1 MVSLV
6 RYIKYFFL
14 WGLLFVLFGQVDS
27 YAQQLKVF
35 SVESVEDDP
44 FDMSANAK
52 AATKKVDGSGDL
64 YAILK
69 ITSDDVDDDLRAY
82 NFDFGMLKSIVEVHD
97 AEGEIWVYV
106 QKNAKQVTITRSGYR
121 TVSRYDLQRTFE
133 PGKVYRMK
141 ISVKK
146 EVAVVGKGTLLF
158 KITPAKAGTMVTYT
172 NSQGV
177 KSLFGTT
184 DASGQVAKYIELG
197 TYTFSVV
204 AEYYHESEGRVKLES
219 ANGTHIEEVT
229 LRPNFADVEL
239 VAASG
244 ADIYVDGQKKGTSS
258 WKGILGP
265 GTYQIECRCENHRP
279 TSKYVEVKD
288 GEQYKF
294 ALDAP
299 VPIVGTLVLMSSPL
313 GASVKIDGKDY
324 GVTPLTLD
332 SLLIG
337 SHSVAISKSGYDAL
351 TKTINIKEG
360 ETVEENAVLVEAVSY
375 SYSVA
380 EARTTESNGHE
391 YVDLGLPSG
400 LKWATC
406 NVGASSPEEYG
417 DYYAWGEIEIKG
429 EYSNEN
435 SKARGKSIGDI
446 SGNSNYDVARAK
458 WGGNWRMPT
467 MKELEELNSKCT
479 WQWTTQKGIN
489 GYKVTG
495 PNGNSIFLPAAGCRE
510 GSSLDG
516 VERDGFYW
524 SSTPD
529 DSNYY
534 DCLLIFSSSYHNVDM
549 IPCYSGLSVR
559 PVLGNQNESN
569 RVNGYEYVDLGLPS
583 GLKWATCNVG
593 ADSPEDYGDYYAWGE
608 IETKGEYYESNSKTY
623 GKSISG
629 ISGSS
634 TYDVAR
640 AKWGGS
646 WRLPTKKELEELKNN
661 CKWQWTSQNG
671 KKGYKV
677 TGPNGNSI
685 FMPAAGNRYG
695 SSLYDAGEYG
705 LYWSSTPYES
715 NDSNTYSLDFDSSYH
730 YVNWIDRYLGQSV
743 RPVLGNQNESNKING
758 YEYVDLGLPSGLK
771 WATCN
776 VGASSQEEYGDYYA
790 WGEIDTKSEYT
801 GANSKTYSKSMS
813 DISGNAMYDVARAKW
828 GGSWRLPTKK
838 ELEELESKCKCEW
851 TTQNGKKGYK
861 VTGPNGKSI
870 FLPAAGYRIGSSLY
884 GAGEEGY
891 YWSSPPYVSNDDG
904 AYRLYFRSSYRNVSW
919 NYRHSGQSVRPVS
932 E

>member
-6 RYIKYFFL
+6 KYIKYFSL
-14 WGLLFVLFGQVDS
+14 LGLLFVLFGQVES

-133 PGKVYRMK
+133 SGKVYRMK

-146 EVAVVGKGTLLF
+146 EVAVVGKGTLMF
-158 KITPAKAGTMVTYT
+158 QITPAKAGIMVTYT
-172 NSQGV
+172 NSDGV
-177 KSLFGTT
+177 ESLFGAT
-184 DASGQVAKYIELG
+184 DEYGQVAKYIELG

-204 AEYYHESEGRVKLES
+204 AEYYHKSEGRVKLES
-219 ANGTHIEEVT
+219 KNGTHIEEVV

-239 VAASG
+239 EAASG
-244 ADIYVDGQKKGTSS
+244 AEIYVDGQKKGTSS

-265 GTYQIECRCENHRP
+265 GTYQIECRRENHRS

-294 ALDAP
+294 TLDAP
-299 VPIVGTLVLMSSPL
+299 VPIVGTLVLMSNPL
-313 GASVKIDGKDY
+313 GASVTIDGKDY

-360 ETVEENAVLVEAVSY
+360 ETVEENTVLVEAVSY

-380 EARTTESNGHE
+380 EARTTESNGHD

-406 NVGASSPEEYG
+406 NVGASSPEQYG
-417 DYYAWGEIEIKG
+417 DYYAWGEIETKG

-458 WGGNWRMPT
+458 WGGKWRMPT
-467 MKELEELNSKCT
+467 MEELEELNSKCT

-495 PNGNSIFLPAAGCRE
+495 PNGNSIFMPAAGCRE
-510 GSSLDG
+510 GSSLSSAG
-516 VERDGFYW
+516 EYGYYW

-529 DSNYY
+529 DSNYF
-534 DCLLIFSSSYHNVDM
+534 DCLLIFSSSYHDVDM
-549 IPCYSGLSVR
+549 SPCLLGLSVR

-569 RVNGYEYVDLGLPS
+569 RVNGYEYVDLGLS
-583 GLKWATCNVG
+583 
-593 ADSPEDYGDYYAWGE
+593 
-608 IETKGEYYESNSKTY
+608 
-623 GKSISG
+623 
-629 ISGSS
+629 
-634 TYDVAR
+634 
-640 AKWGGS
+640 
-646 WRLPTKKELEELKNN
+646 
-661 CKWQWTSQNG
+661 
-671 KKGYKV
+671 
-677 TGPNGNSI
+677 
-685 FMPAAGNRYG
+685 
-695 SSLYDAGEYG
+695 
-705 LYWSSTPYES
+705 
-715 NDSNTYSLDFDSSYH
+715 
-730 YVNWIDRYLGQSV
+730 
-743 RPVLGNQNESNKING
+743 
-758 YEYVDLGLPSGLK
+758 SGLK

-776 VGASSQEEYGDYYA
+776 VGASSAEEYGDYYA
-790 WGEIDTKSEYT
+790 WGEIETKSEYT

-838 ELEELESKCKCEW
+838 ELEELESKCKWEW

-870 FLPAAGYRIGSSLY
+870 FLPAAGYRYRSSLY
-884 GAGEEGY
+884 SAGDYGY
-891 YWSSPPYVSNDDG
+891 CWSSTPYESDDNFACALWG
-904 AYRLYFRSSYRNVSW
+904 KSSDHNVDCDFRYF
-919 NYRHSGQSVRPVS
+919 GKSVRPVS

>member
-6 RYIKYFFL
+6 KYIKCFFL
-14 WGLLFVLFGQVDS
+14 LGLLLVLFGQVDS

-97 AEGEIWVYV
+97 ADGEIWVYV

-133 PGKVYRMK
+133 SGKVYRMK

-146 EVAVVGKGTLLF
+146 EVAIVGKGTLLF

-204 AEYYHESEGRVKLES
+204 AEYYHESEGIVKLES

-244 ADIYVDGQKKGTSS
+244 ADIYVDGQKKGTAS

-265 GTYQIECRCENHRP
+265 GTYQIECRRENHKS

-294 ALDAP
+294 TLDAP

-313 GASVKIDGKDY
+313 GAIVKIDNKEYGK
-324 GVTPLTLD
+324 TPLTLD
-332 SLLIG
+332 NILIG
-337 SHSVAISKSGYDAL
+337 SHTVTILRDKYEPQTKTIVVKEGKTIEENVVLVAAKSQSSSVAVTGSKSG
-351 TKTINIKEG
+351 TI
-360 ETVEENAVLVEAVSY
+360 
-375 SYSVA
+375 
-380 EARTTESNGHE
+380 NGHE

-417 DYYAWGEIEIKG
+417 DYYAWGEIETKG
-429 EYSNEN
+429 GYYESN
-435 SKARGKSIGDI
+435 SKTDGKSMSDI
-446 SGNSNYDVARAK
+446 SGKSKYDVARSK
-458 WGGNWRMPT
+458 CGGSWRLPT
-467 MKELEELNSKCT
+467 KKELEELVSKCK
-479 WQWTTQKGIN
+479 WEWTTIN
-489 GYKVTG
+489 GKKGYKVTG
-495 PNGNSIFLPAAGCRE
+495 PNGNSIFLPAAHYRGE
-510 GSSLDG
+510 LSYMHDEESGW
-516 VERDGFYW
+516 YW
-524 SSTPD
+524 SSTP
-529 DSNYY
+529 YG
-534 DCLLIFSSSYHNVDM
+534 SSDGSAYILSFGRWSGHDVYWQGRE
-549 IPCYSGLSVR
+549 CGLSVR
-559 PVLGNQNESN
+559 PVLGDQNESN
-569 RVNGYEYVDLGLPS
+569 KINGHEYVDLGLPS
-583 GLKWATCNVG
+583 GLKWAICNVG
-593 ADSPEDYGDYYAWGE
+593 ASSSEEYGDYYAWGE
-608 IETKGEYYESNSKTY
+608 IETKIEYTVDNSKTR
-623 GKSISG
+623 GKSKGDIAGNSNF
-629 ISGSS
+629 
-634 TYDVAR
+634 DVAR

-646 WRLPTKKELEELKNN
+646 WRLPTEKELEELENN
-661 CKWQWTSQNG
+661 CKWQWTTQNG

-685 FMPAAGNRYG
+685 FMPAAGCRGG
-695 SSLYDAGEYG
+695 SSLYYAGESG
-705 LYWSSTPYES
+705 FYWSSAPNGS
-715 NDSNTYSLDFDSSYH
+715 NDYNAYYLYFESSYH
-730 YVNWIDRYLGQSV
+730 YVSSNSRYRG
-743 RPVLGNQNESNKING
+743 R
-758 YEYVDLGLPSGLK
+758 
-771 WATCN
+771 
-776 VGASSQEEYGDYYA
+776 
-790 WGEIDTKSEYT
+790 
-801 GANSKTYSKSMS
+801 
-813 DISGNAMYDVARAKW
+813 
-828 GGSWRLPTKK
+828 
-838 ELEELESKCKCEW
+838 
-851 TTQNGKKGYK
+851 
-861 VTGPNGKSI
+861 
-870 FLPAAGYRIGSSLY
+870 
-884 GAGEEGY
+884 
-891 YWSSPPYVSNDDG
+891 
-904 AYRLYFRSSYRNVSW
+904 
-919 NYRHSGQSVRPVS
+919 SVRPVS

>member
-1 MVSLV
+1 MFSLV

-14 WGLLFVLFGQVDS
+14 LGLLFVLFGQVDS

-44 FDMSANAK
+44 FDMSASVK

-69 ITSDDVDDDLRAY
+69 ITSDDVDGDLRAY

-133 PGKVYRMK
+133 SGKVYRMK

-204 AEYYHESEGRVKLES
+204 AEYYHESQGRVKLES
-219 ANGTHIEEVT
+219 TNGTHIEEVT

-239 VAASG
+239 VAVSG
-244 ADIYVDGQKKGTSS
+244 TDIYVDGQKKGTSS

-265 GTYQIECRCENHRP
+265 GTYQIECRRENHRS

-299 VPIVGTLVLMSSPL
+299 VPIVGTLVLMSNPL
-313 GASVKIDGKDY
+313 GASVTIDGKDY

-337 SHSVAISKSGYDAL
+337 SHSVVILKSGYDAL

-360 ETVEENAVLVEAVSY
+360 EALEENAVLVEDVSY

-406 NVGASSPEEYG
+406 NVGASSPEQYG
-417 DYYAWGEIEIKG
+417 DYYAWGEIETKG

-467 MKELEELNSKCT
+467 MEELEELNSKCT

-495 PNGNSIFLPAAGCRE
+495 PNGNSIFLPAAGCRD

-569 RVNGYEYVDLGLPS
+569 KINGHEYVDLGLPS
-583 GLKWATCNVG
+583 ALKWATCNVG
-593 ADSPEDYGDYYAWGE
+593 ANSPEEYGGYYAWGE
-608 IETKGEYYESNSKTY
+608 IETKGEYSESNSKTY
-623 GKSISG
+623 GKLMSDISG
-629 ISGSS
+629 YSK
-634 TYDVAR
+634 YDVAS

-646 WRLPTKKELEELKNN
+646 WRMPTKEEFKELIQK
-661 CKWQWTSQNG
+661 CKWEWTSQNG

-685 FMPAAGNRYG
+685 FLPAAGSRYG
-695 SSLYDAGEYG
+695 SSRYYAGKDG
-705 LYWSSTPYES
+705 LYWSSTPFES
-715 NDSNTYSLDFDSSYH
+715 GDVNTYYLGFISSYH
-730 YVNWIDRYLGQSV
+730 IVNWHDR
-743 RPVLGNQNESNKING
+743 SNG
-758 YEYVDLGLPSGLK
+758 
-771 WATCN
+771 
-776 VGASSQEEYGDYYA
+776 
-790 WGEIDTKSEYT
+790 
-801 GANSKTYSKSMS
+801 
-813 DISGNAMYDVARAKW
+813 
-828 GGSWRLPTKK
+828 
-838 ELEELESKCKCEW
+838 
-851 TTQNGKKGYK
+851 
-861 VTGPNGKSI
+861 
-870 FLPAAGYRIGSSLY
+870 
-884 GAGEEGY
+884 
-891 YWSSPPYVSNDDG
+891 
-904 AYRLYFRSSYRNVSW
+904 
-919 NYRHSGQSVRPVS
+919 HSVRPVS